1 MYALQAS
8 DLRKSFGKGAKRT
21 EAVKG
26 VSLAIKPGEILAF
39 LGRNGAGKT
48 TTIKMIAGL
57 LIPDKGTVS
66 VNGLNPAADQ
76 EVFRYLG
83 TVLEGSRNLYMQL
96 TARENLEYFGVLKGL
111 SLKEAR
117 ARAQELLEMFEL
129 THKAG
134 SRVRE
139 LSRGMQQKL
148 SVGVSLVHKPKLL
161 LLDEPTNGLDVE
173 SSEAIKVMLKRL
185 TDDGLA
191 VLLTTHQLDVAQ
203 EVSDRIAVIAAGEI
217 IAEETKEGLL
227 KRFSAES
234 MEILVEGDLLPEV
247 RQRVEALGKLVEVKL
262 DGVNTSITCLDG
274 KHVYQVLEMLSPQPI
289 ISVQRT
295 QCDLTEVFLR
305 LVGGADG
312 GNKS

>member
-8 DLRKSFGKGAKRT
+8 DLRKSFGKGAKRM

-57 LIPDKGTVS
+57 LIPDSGTVS

-117 ARAQELLEMFEL
+117 ARATELLEMFEL

-173 SSEAIKVMLKRL
+173 SSEAIKVMLNRL

-217 IAEETKEGLL
+217 IAEETKQDLL

-234 MEILVEGDLLPEV
+234 MEILVEGALLADV
-247 RQRVEALGKLVEVKL
+247 QLRVEALGDLVGVKF
-262 DGVNTSITCLDG
+262 DGQNTSVTCLDG
-274 KHVYQVLEMLSPQPI
+274 KHVYQVLETLRPQPI
-289 ISVQRT
+289 ISVQRS
-295 QCDLTEVFLR
+295 QCDLTEVFLH

>member
-57 LIPDKGTVS
+57 LIPDSGTVT

-117 ARAQELLEMFEL
+117 ARATELLEMFEL
-129 THKAG
+129 TYKAG

-203 EVSDRIAVIAAGEI
+203 EVSDRIAVIAEGEI

-234 MEILVEGDLLPEV
+234 MEILVEGALLPEV
-247 RQRVEALGKLVEVKL
+247 RQRVDALGKLVEVKL
-262 DGVNTSITCLDG
+262 DGENTSITCLDG
-274 KHVYQVLEMLSPQPI
+274 KHVYQVLETLRPQPI
-289 ISVQRT
+289 ISVQRS

-305 LVGGADG
+305 LVGGVAG